1 VLKVSAISSG
11 FFNPNES
18 KRLPV
23 ELLPLPELEVKKGDV
38 LLSRANGVTELVG
51 RCVYVDATPSKLML
65 SDKTLRLRPQ
75 MERVLP
81 RMLCEHLKAE
91 SSRRQILNYIS
102 GSSGQKNL
110 SQKQIGAI
118 QIALAAVEEQEKI
131 CNLLNKSANQF
142 EFDGINLNKI
152 RALKT
157 ALMQDLLTGR
167 KRVTYLLEPV
177 AA

>member
-1 VLKVSAISSG
+1 
-11 FFNPNES
+11 
-18 KRLPV
+18 
-23 ELLPLPELEVKKGDV
+23 
-38 LLSRANGVTELVG
+38 
-51 RCVYVDATPSKLML
+51 
-65 SDKTLRLRPQ
+65 
-75 MERVLP
+75 
-81 RMLCEHLKAE
+81 MLCEHLKAE

-118 QIALAAVEEQEKI
+118 HIALAPVEEQEKI

-167 KRVTYLLEPV
+167 KRVTDLLEPV